1 MTTVVCISEVITTSK
16 VALHLRYIRYTLKI
30 RLAITGQWEP
40 PAHQRNQFMSS
51 HFIVVIFEVT
61 NEPFI

>member
-30 RLAITGQWEP
+30 RLAITGQWE
-40 PAHQRNQFMSS
+40 AHQRNQFMSS